1 MGSWV
6 HAPYSRLPSPDSRLP
21 TPILTFDAEEAN
33 IGESGCACG
42 ETAMPGGRVDV
53 AATRMSDRRTAAYA
67 GLILVLLVTACTS
80 TRTPEQTRPVIAPE
94 AVDLG
99 DYRAELEE
107 AARWLHIP
115 PASRREVR
123 FEMEIPQHPSVE
135 AALRYFSGDRRE
147 TIQRSFQRSAPWIM
161 MMSEALAANGL
172 PEDLAYLPVIES
184 GYRTSLTSSAGAHGM
199 WQFMPATGREY
210 GLRVDWWVDERAD
223 PWKSTIAAASF
234 LKDLYRMFGDWPL
247 ALAAYNCGPGR
258 VRRTLREHGA
268 TTFWELLEARALP
281 SETRGYVPT
290 FYATIILAAA
300 PERHGFTIPDPSKVN
315 FDEVAVMGPLS
326 LTFLADAVSIDG
338 LQLRELNAH
347 LHRGVVPPGS
357 WPIRVP
363 EGFAP
368 AVAGRAHQW
377 YLEDSLVQVGRYTVR
392 GGDSLEGLSRKLS
405 VGIQD
410 LRSMNGLGTAGSIR
424 EGTNL
429 WVPLA
434 QAELSARLHHGGP
447 REAHHVVRP
456 GDTLYSIARDHGITV
471 EDLTD
476 LNQLRSDQII
486 HPGDRLLLRTS
497 PTATGGM

>member
-1 MGSWV
+1 MRGDGTV
-6 HAPYSRLPSPDSRLP
+6 GR
-21 TPILTFDAEEAN
+21 E
-33 IGESGCACG
+33 
-42 ETAMPGGRVDV
+42 RVDV
-53 AATRMSDRRTAAYA
+53 AATRMSDRRTTACA

-80 TRTPEQTRPVIAPE
+80 TRAPEPAPPFIAPDPE
-94 AVDLG
+94 VLH

-107 AARWLHIP
+107 AARALHIP
-115 PASRREVR
+115 PVSRREVR

-147 TIQRSFQRSAPWIM
+147 TIQRSFQRSGPWIM
-161 MMSEALAANGL
+161 MMSEVLAAHGL

-210 GLRVDWWVDERAD
+210 GLRVDWWIDERAD
-223 PWKSTIAAASF
+223 PWKSSIAAASF

-300 PERHGFTIPDPSKVN
+300 PERYGFTIPDPSEVS
-315 FDEVAVMGPLS
+315 FDEVEVMGPLS
-326 LTFLADAVSIDG
+326 LTFLADAVSTDG
-338 LQLRELNAH
+338 QQLRELNAH
-347 LHRGVVPPGS
+347 LHRGVVPPGR

-363 EGFAP
+363 RGSGS

-377 YLEDSLVQVGRYTVR
+377 YLEDSLVQIGSYTVR
-392 GGDSLEGLSRKLS
+392 KGDSLERLSRTLS

-429 WVPLA
+429 WIPLT
-434 QAELSARLHHGGP
+434 QAELSARLNHGGSQ
-447 REAHHVVRP
+447 ETHHVVRP
-456 GDTLYSIARDHGITV
+456 GDTLYSIARENGLTV
-471 EDLTD
+471 EDLID

-497 PTATGGM
+497 PTATGSM

>member
-1 MGSWV
+1 
-6 HAPYSRLPSPDSRLP
+6 
-21 TPILTFDAEEAN
+21 
-33 IGESGCACG
+33 
-42 ETAMPGGRVDV
+42 VDV
-53 AATRMSDRRTAAYA
+53 TATRMSDRRKRAIA
-67 GLILVLLVTACTS
+67 GLSLVLLVTACTS
-80 TRTPEQTRPVIAPE
+80 TRPPDPAPPVLVPDTE
-94 AVDLG
+94 AFDA
-99 DYRAELEE
+99 YRAELED

-115 PASRREVR
+115 PATAREVR
-123 FEMEIPQHPSVE
+123 FEMEIPRHPSVD
-135 AALRYFSGDRRE
+135 AAVSYFSGARRE
-147 TIQRSFQRSAPWIM
+147 TIQRSFHRSGPWIM

-199 WQFMPATGREY
+199 WQFMPPTGREY

-268 TTFWELLEARALP
+268 TTFWELLEAKALP

-300 PERHGFTIPDPSKVN
+300 PERYGFTLPTPSEMT
-315 FDEVAVMGPLS
+315 FDEVEVMGPLS
-326 LTFLADAVSIDG
+326 LTYLADAVATDG
-338 LQLRELNAH
+338 MHLRELNAH
-347 LHRGVVPPGS
+347 LHRGVVPPGT

-368 AVAGRAHQW
+368 AVAGKAHQW
-377 YLEDSLVQVGRYTVR
+377 YLEDSLVHVGSYTVR
-392 GGDSLEGLSRKLS
+392 RGDSLEGLSRKLS

-429 WVPLA
+429 WIPLA
-434 QAELSARLHHGGP
+434 QAELSARLNYGGP
-447 REAHHVVRP
+447 RERHHVVRP
-456 GDTLYSIARDHGITV
+456 GDTLYSIARENGITV
-471 EDLTD
+471 EELVD

-486 HPGDRLLLRTS
+486 HPGDRILLRTS
-497 PTATGGM
+497 PTATGSM